1 LLISSLEVLL
11 LVGAM
16 TSPFAGKDVISTKEI
31 GRETLDGLLTD
42 ADDVRLAM
50 ERGGVLDVL
59 RGKLL
64 ATVFLE
70 PSTRTRLSFQF
81 AMVRAG
87 GQVIDF
93 GLAEAASIAKGETF
107 EDTMRM
113 VDGYSPDVIVVRNR
127 TPGSAGLAADI
138 CRAPVVNAGDG
149 SNEHPTQAM
158 LDLYTIKR
166 VRGSIDGVRIGM
178 MGDLAHSRTTSSL
191 SYALDKFDGVQI
203 TYIAPKELQVRP
215 EIVASLRSAKSF
227 FAERYE
233 DVVEGLDF
241 LYVTRLQKERFAD
254 LAEYERLRGSYQLSR
269 SSLARFKKLPFL
281 MHPLPRVDELST
293 DLDGLPISKYFDQAQ
308 NGVFVRAA
316 LIKEILGK

>member
-1 LLISSLEVLL
+1 ML
-11 LVGAM
+11 ARPM
-16 TSPFAGKDVISTKEI
+16 TSPFAGKDVISTKDI
-31 GRETLDGLLTD
+31 GRQALDGLLTD
-42 ADDVRLAM
+42 ADGVRLAM
-50 ERGGVLDVL
+50 ERGGILDVL
-59 RGKLL
+59 RGKLM

-81 AMVRAG
+81 AMVKAG

-93 GLAEAASIAKGETF
+93 GLAEASSIVKGEAF

-113 VDGYSPDVIVVRNR
+113 VDGYSPDVIVVRNK
-127 TPGSAGLAADI
+127 TPGAAGVAADI
-138 CRAPVVNAGDG
+138 CRGPVVNAGDG

-166 VRGSIDGVRIGM
+166 VRGSIDGVKIGM
-178 MGDLAHSRTTSSL
+178 MGDLTHSRTTSSL

-215 EIVASLRSAKSF
+215 EIVASLRSAKPS
-227 FAERYE
+227 FAETYQ

-254 LAEYERLRGSYQLSR
+254 LREYERLKGSYQLSR
-269 SSLARFKKLPFL
+269 SSLAPFKKVPFL

-293 DLDGLPISKYFDQAQ
+293 DLDGLPIAKYFDQAR
-308 NGVFVRAA
+308 NGMFVRAA

>member
-1 LLISSLEVLL
+1 MLISWHEALS
-11 LVGAM
+11 LVGLM
-16 TSPFAGKDVISTKEI
+16 ISPFAGRDVISTREI
-31 GRETLDGLLTD
+31 GREALDGLLTD
-42 ADDVRLAM
+42 ADGLRLAM
-50 ERGGVLDVL
+50 EGGGTLDVL

-81 AMVRAG
+81 AMVKAG

-127 TPGSAGLAADI
+127 TPGSAGVAADI

-178 MGDLAHSRTTSSL
+178 MGDLTHSRTTTSL
-191 SYALDKFDGVQI
+191 SYALDKFDGVRI
-203 TYIAPKELQVRP
+203 TYIAPGELQVRP
-215 EIVASLRSAKSF
+215 EIVASLRNAKPSF
-227 FAERYE
+227 AGTYQE
-233 DVVEGLDF
+233 VIEGLDF

-254 LAEYERLRGSYQLSR
+254 VTEYEKLKGSYQLSR
-269 SSLARFKKLPFL
+269 SSLAPFKKVPFL
-281 MHPLPRVDELST
+281 MHPLPRVDELSA
-293 DLDGLPISKYFDQAQ
+293 DLDGLPVAKYFDQAR
-308 NGVFVRAA
+308 NGMFVRAA
-316 LIKEILGK
+316 LIKEILGR

>member
-1 LLISSLEVLL
+1 LLINWCEALSF
-11 LVGAM
+11 VGPM

-31 GRETLDGLLTD
+31 GREALDGLLAD

-50 ERGGVLDVL
+50 ERGGMLDVL
-59 RGKLL
+59 RGKVL

-81 AMVRAG
+81 AMVKAG

-93 GLAEAASIAKGETF
+93 GLGEAASIAKGETF

-113 VDGYSPDVIVVRNR
+113 VDGYSPDVIVVRNK
-127 TPGSAGLAADI
+127 TPGAAKTAADI
-138 CRAPVVNAGDG
+138 CGAPVVNAGDG

-178 MGDLAHSRTTSSL
+178 MGDLTHSRTTSSL

-215 EIVASLRSAKSF
+215 EIVAALRSAKSS
-227 FAERYE
+227 FAETYHE
-233 DVVEGLDF
+233 VVEGLDF

-254 LAEYERLRGSYQLSR
+254 PAEYEKLEGSYRISS
-269 SSLARFKKLPFL
+269 SSLAPFKKVPFL
-281 MHPLPRVDELST
+281 LHPLPRVDELST
-293 DLDGLPISKYFDQAQ
+293 DLDGLPIAKYFDQAR
-308 NGVFVRAA
+308 NGMFVRAA
-316 LIKEILGK
+316 LIKEILDR

>member
-1 LLISSLEVLL
+1 LLISWPGALL
-11 LVGAM
+11 LVAPM

-31 GRETLDGLLTD
+31 GREALEGLLTD
-42 ADDVRLAM
+42 ADGIRLAM
-50 ERGGVLDVL
+50 ERGGMLDIL

-81 AMVRAG
+81 AMVKAG
-87 GQVIDF
+87 GHVIDF

-113 VDGYSPDVIVVRNR
+113 VDGYSPDVIVVRNK
-127 TPGSAGLAADI
+127 TPGAAGVAADI
-138 CRAPVVNAGDG
+138 CMAPVVNAGDG

-215 EIVASLRSAKSF
+215 EIIASLRSVKSS
-227 FAERYE
+227 FAETYQE
-233 DVVEGLDF
+233 VVEGLDF

-254 LAEYERLRGSYQLSR
+254 LAEYERLKGSYRLSR
-269 SSLARFKKLPFL
+269 SSLTPLKKVPFL

-293 DLDGLPISKYFDQAQ
+293 DLDGLPIAKYFDQAR
-308 NGVFVRAA
+308 NGMFVRAA